1 MHKAS
6 LDDLYR
12 PAQTPGPP
20 GHDPETGCRA
30 AGFAVGKSLME
41 IKKGIAVSSG
51 VVVCRAWLLSD
62 DELHIDRREIAPS
75 EVSAERKRLL
85 KAVAASSDDLRDL
98 RDKTSRSL
106 GKETGAIFDYHLGLL
121 NDQHLLDDFAGRI
134 ENQHCSAEYSVRRTL
149 RDFSKAFFDQSDP
162 LFKDRVKDVYDLERR
177 LLIKLM
183 GKGRTRLAGVKEPV
197 VLVAKDLTPSQTA
210 NLDKN
215 IVRAIAIEAGG
226 QTSHTAII
234 ANSMGIPAVVGVE
247 DLVRDVSSGDLLI
260 VNGYSGVVIVNPD
273 EATVSEHRLYEQR
286 QMQFETRL
294 DQMRDLPAVTRDGT
308 AIELL
313 GNIEF
318 PSEVDNAL
326 HKGAQGI
333 GLYRTE
339 FLYLASDKEPTEE
352 DHYNAYAA
360 VAEKLK
366 GKPLIIRT
374 LDLGADKFWPHGETT
389 IEDNP
394 FLGCRSIRLCLANHR
409 IFKVQLRAIL
419 RASVLGDIRIMFPMI
434 SSPMELKQAHMLLKD
449 AMDECYD
456 LGIPFRRDIPV
467 GIMIEVPAAALMANV
482 LAREVNFFSIGTN
495 DLIQYTLAVDRG
507 NQRVAPLFTAAHP
520 AVLALLRDVMRISR
534 KRKISTSLCG
544 EMGGDPQ
551 FTVFLVGLGLRSL
564 SITPH
569 NIPKIKQVLR
579 NITIKDAEKI
589 ARRVMSFEQPQ
600 QILNFLNDETRK
612 VLPDIFSE
620 EPLPLLTPAGAVAGG

>member
-1 MHKAS
+1 M
-6 LDDLYR
+6 D
-12 PAQTPGPP
+12 
-20 GHDPETGCRA
+20 
-30 AGFAVGKSLME
+30 

-75 EVSAERKRLL
+75 EIPAERKRLL

-98 RDKTSRSL
+98 RDKTTRSL

-121 NDQHLLDDFAGRI
+121 NDQHLLGEFSSRI
-134 ENQHCSAEYSVRRTL
+134 ENQRFSAEYAVRRTL
-149 RDFSKAFFDQSDP
+149 RDFSKAFFDQPDP

-183 GKGRTRLAGVKEPV
+183 GKGRMRLAGVKEPV

-234 ANSMGIPAVVGVE
+234 ANSMGIPAVVGVQ

-286 QMQFETRL
+286 QMRFETRL

-308 AIELL
+308 PIELL

-352 DHYNAYAA
+352 DHYNAYAS

-374 LDLGADKFWPHGETT
+374 LDLGADKFWPHGEKM

-419 RASVLGDIRIMFPMI
+419 RASILGDVRIMFPMI

-449 AMDECYD
+449 AMDECYE
-456 LGIPFRRDIPV
+456 LGVPFRRDIPV

-507 NQRVAPLFTAAHP
+507 NQRVATLFTAAHP
-520 AVLALLRDVMRISR
+520 AVLALLRDVMRVSR
-534 KRKISTSLCG
+534 KRKISTSICG

-551 FTVFLVGLGLRSL
+551 FTIFLVGLGLRSL

-620 EPLPLLTPAGAVAGG
+620 EPLPLLTPAGAAAGS